1 MIGRPRTLLAIAA
14 CMLMTPVAAQA
25 PAPTTTAFDGVYTG
39 LSREAFSY
47 AESKSCAP
55 IFGPPPTLTIID
67 GLIRARG
74 GMEGRV
80 SADGRLVLR
89 TPNSWRIDGQ
99 IDSRGGIKG
108 QANTY
113 HCAVTYVW
121 QKEPATTAAFDGK
134 YIGVRRESPN
144 TVSASGVECAPDGVP
159 APLTITYGVVDSAW
173 GWDGTVNL
181 RGAVAMWNP
190 KWKQVDAQIDAQ
202 GTIKGQTSGTDCLTT
217 FVWRKQSS

>member
-1 MIGRPRTLLAIAA
+1 MFGRARIFLTIAGCLLV
-14 CMLMTPVAAQA
+14 TPAAAQA
-25 PAPTTTAFDGVYTG
+25 AAPTTTAFDGVYTG

-47 AESKSCAP
+47 AESKSCAS

-108 QANTY
+108 QASTY

-121 QKEPATTAAFDGK
+121 QKAPAATAAFDGK
-134 YIGVRRESPN
+134 YIGVRRESPE
-144 TVSASGVECAPDGVP
+144 TRSATGVECAPDGVP
-159 APLTITYGVVDSAW
+159 APLTITYGVVNSAW
-173 GWDGTVNL
+173 GWDGTVNP
-181 RGAVAMWNP
+181 RGGVAMWNP

-202 GTIKGQTSGTDCLTT
+202 GTIKGQTSGIGCFGTW
-217 FVWRKQSS
+217 VWRKQSG